1 MSWSSTAG
9 PPGIE
14 PGDDVVDRPVLGLL
28 PRLVIG
34 LVVALVVAFTVAFF
48 VDRSLTREALRDQ
61 GEQELGRQ
69 LDLVGRAVQSRVT
82 AWQAELTVAKGEADA
97 RLPVELRPRAVL
109 RETMNAIAS
118 RRHEVTISAAYSRSG
133 DQVLGPGADQ
143 PPRPPA
149 GVFDDVQEQDGS
161 RVVDTTDGRYAYL
174 AAKQVGRAPDDW
186 LLVLGQPF
194 DTAFAQR
201 LRDDTGGIDVVLL
214 IDGGLAGSS
223 LATLDADTF
232 DSGWDGGDI
241 PTATIERDVAGR
253 RYWLRYQVAATPGPY
268 WGRTAVVGVM
278 VPEPLAVLDERLLRS
293 RTISAV
299 VLLLLVTGMAWLV
312 SRLLVRPLSA
322 LTRTAARIAAGDLD
336 ARFEAA
342 RNDEVGLLSRTLE
355 QMRRGLQ
362 EQLDVIRRQTTA
374 LRTAARRIVG
384 AQDEA
389 RRRIAGDLHD
399 GVQQQLVMLRMHLG
413 VARARLQ
420 SDPDRAD
427 EIFGELGEETD
438 AILGR
443 LRETAQGIYPSI
455 LRDRGLQG
463 ALFSLAG
470 KAETAVEV
478 TARPDPLPRLDRDLE
493 ANAYFL
499 VAEAVTNALKH
510 ADPSR
515 VTLEVACSATTLQIL
530 VADDGRGFDTGSIR
544 SQGGLSNLRDR
555 AAAIGGN
562 VTVRSRPGGGTTVV
576 ATVPLVSIGA
586 LEEEQDG
593 GDPSVDVD
601 VVAEPELPEDGVG
614 VLLDRPLGDDEVAGD
629 GGVPLTRRHH

>member
-1 MSWSSTAG
+1 MSWTSTAG
-9 PPGIE
+9 SPGME

-34 LVVALVVAFTVAFF
+34 LVIALVVAFTVAFF
-48 VDRSLTREALRDQ
+48 VDRGLTRDALRDQ
-61 GEQELGRQ
+61 GEQELDRQ
-69 LDLVGRAVQSRVT
+69 LDLVSRAVLSRVT
-82 AWQAELTVAKGEADA
+82 AWQAELTVAKGEADT
-97 RLPVELRPRAVL
+97 RLPVAPRPLTVL
-109 RETMNAIAS
+109 REAMNAIAS
-118 RRHEVTISAAYSRSG
+118 RRHEVAISAAYSRSG

-143 PPRPPA
+143 PPRPPD

-161 RVVDTTDGRYAYL
+161 RVVDTGEGGYAFI

-201 LRDDTGGIDVVLL
+201 LRDDTGGLDVVLL
-214 IDGGLAGSS
+214 VDGRLVGAS
-223 LATLDADTF
+223 LATLEPETF
-232 DSGWDGGDI
+232 DSGWNGGAL
-241 PTATIERDVAGR
+241 PTETIERDVAGR
-253 RYWLRYQVAATPGPY
+253 TYWLRYKVTATPGPY
-268 WGRTAVVGVM
+268 WGETAVVGVM
-278 VPEPLAVLDERLLRS
+278 VPEPLAVLDNRLLRS

-299 VLLLLVTGMAWLV
+299 VLLVLVTAMAWLV
-312 SRLLVRPLSA
+312 SRLLTRPLSA
-322 LTRTAARIAAGDLD
+322 LTGTAARIAAGDLD

-413 VARARLQ
+413 VAKARLQ

-427 EIFGELGEETD
+427 EIFGELGDETD

-455 LRDRGLQG
+455 LRDRGLHG

-510 ADPSR
+510 AEPTR
-515 VTLEVACSATTLQIL
+515 ITIEVACSPTTLQIL

-555 AAAIGGN
+555 AAAIGGH
-562 VTVRSRPGGGTTVV
+562 VTVRSRPGGGTSVT
-576 ATVPLVSIGA
+576 ATVPLASIGS

-593 GDPSVDVD
+593 GDPPVDVD
-601 VVAEPELPEDGVG
+601 VVPQSELPEDGVG
-614 VLLDRPLGDDEVAGD
+614 VLLDRALGDDEIPGD
-629 GGVPLTRRHH
+629 GGVPLTGRHH

>member
-1 MSWSSTAG
+1 
-9 PPGIE
+9 
-14 PGDDVVDRPVLGLL
+14 
-28 PRLVIG
+28 
-34 LVVALVVAFTVAFF
+34 
-48 VDRSLTREALRDQ
+48 
-61 GEQELGRQ
+61 
-69 LDLVGRAVQSRVT
+69 
-82 AWQAELTVAKGEADA
+82 
-97 RLPVELRPRAVL
+97 
-109 RETMNAIAS
+109 MNAISS
-118 RRHEVTISAAYSRSG
+118 RRHEVTIGAAYSRAG
-133 DQVLGPGADQ
+133 AEVLLPRADQ

-161 RVVDTTDGRYAYL
+161 RVVETGEGTYAYI

-186 LLVLGQPF
+186 LMVLGQPF

-214 IDGGLAGSS
+214 IDGKLVGAS
-223 LATLDADTF
+223 LATLDRDTF
-232 DSGWDGGDI
+232 DSGRDGGTL
-241 PTATIERDVAGR
+241 PAETIERDVVGR
-253 RYWLRYQVAATPGPY
+253 QYWLRYKVTATPGPY
-268 WGRTAVVGVM
+268 WGKTAVVGVM
-278 VPEPLAVLDERLLRS
+278 VPEPLAVLDNRLLRS

-299 VLLLLVTGMAWLV
+299 LLLLLVTAMAWFV
-312 SRLLVRPLSA
+312 SRMLTRPLSA
-322 LTRTAARIAAGDLD
+322 LTGTAARIAAGDLD
-336 ARFEAA
+336 AQFEAA

-362 EQLDVIRRQTTA
+362 EQLDVIRRQTNA

-427 EIFGELGEETD
+427 EVFGELGEETD

-470 KAETAVEV
+470 RAETTVDV
-478 TARPDPLPRLDRDLE
+478 TARPDPLPRLDRDVE

-510 ADPSR
+510 ADPAR
-515 VTLEVACSATTLQIL
+515 ITIEVACSATTLQIL

-555 AAAIGGN
+555 AAAIGGH
-562 VTVRSRPGGGTTVV
+562 VTVRSRTGGGTTVK
-576 ATVPLVSIGA
+576 ATVPLTSVGA
-586 LEEEQDG
+586 LEEEEDG
-593 GDPSVDVD
+593 GDPAVDVD
-601 VVAEPELPEDGVG
+601 LVPEPDLAEDGVG
-614 VLLDRPLGDDEVAGD
+614 VLLDRPLRDDEVAGD
-629 GGVPLTRRHH
+629 GGVPLARRHH

>member
-1 MSWSSTAG
+1 MSWTSTEG
-9 PPGIE
+9 RPGVQ
-14 PGDDVVDRPVLGLL
+14 PGDREVDRPVLGLL

-34 LVVALVVAFTVAFF
+34 LVVALMVAFTVAFF
-48 VDRSLTREALRDQ
+48 VDRGLTRDALRDQ
-61 GEQELGRQ
+61 GEQELDRQ
-69 LDLVGRAVQSRVT
+69 LDLVSRAVLSRVT
-82 AWQAELTVAKGEADA
+82 AWQAELTVAKGEADTA
-97 RLPVELRPRAVL
+97 LPGESDPDGFLRNA
-109 RETMNAIAS
+109 MNVIAS
-118 RRHEVTISAAYSRSG
+118 RRHEVTIGASYARTGAE
-133 DQVLGPGADQ
+133 VLLPGADQ

-161 RVVDTTDGRYAYL
+161 RVVETGSGTYAYI
-174 AAKQVGRAPDDW
+174 AAKQVGRAPNDW
-186 LLVLGQPF
+186 LLVLGQRF

-214 IDGGLAGSS
+214 VDGDLVGAS
-223 LATLDADTF
+223 LATLDRGTF
-232 DSGWDGGDI
+232 DSGWDGGDL
-241 PTATIERDVAGR
+241 PRTTIERDVAGR

-278 VPEPLAVLDERLLRS
+278 VPEPLAVLDDRLLRS
-293 RTISAV
+293 RTITAV
-299 VLLLLVTGMAWLV
+299 LLLLLVTAMAGIV
-312 SRLLVRPLSA
+312 SQRLTRPLSG
-322 LTRTAARIAAGDLD
+322 LTRTAARIASGDLE
-336 ARFEAA
+336 AKFEAR

-355 QMRRGLQ
+355 QMRRGLR
-362 EQLDVIRRQTTA
+362 EQLDVIRRQTVA

-413 VARARLQ
+413 AAKARIKA
-420 SDPDRAD
+420 DPDLSD
-427 EIFGELGEETD
+427 DVFGELGEETD

-470 KAETAVEV
+470 RAETTVDV
-478 TARPDPLPRLDRDLE
+478 TARPDPLPRLDRDIE

-515 VTLEVACSATTLQIL
+515 VTIEVSCTPTSLRIL
-530 VADDGRGFDTGSIR
+530 VADDGHGFHPSTIR
-544 SQGGLSNLRDR
+544 SEGGLFNLHDR
-555 AAAIGGN
+555 AAAIGGS
-562 VTVRSRPGGGTTVV
+562 VTVRSRPGAGTTVT
-576 ATVPLVSIGA
+576 ATVPLESFGT
-586 LEEEQDG
+586 LEEEQDR
-593 GDPSVDVD
+593 GDTSVDVGL
-601 VVAEPELPEDGVG
+601 VPETQLPEDGVG
-614 VLLDRPLGDDEVAGD
+614 VLLDGTLRDDEVTGD
-629 GGVPLTRRHH
+629 GGVPLTRRHQ